1 MFALARASRAI
12 VGRAA
17 VVRAVATP
25 LQVRTWFGFGMAKEA
40 DELEAEK
47 QPFRPLYNRVVE
59 DDTEEYL
66 SPGPDT
72 WTQEE
77 RNDREQLARE
87 VFAMAEAD
95 PQVTPDLVFYKRAFT
110 MLMKYDDWRG
120 VITTRNL
127 MIESAVKEDD
137 DLGGLL
143 DRYLED
149 AKARSYHEGGEW

>member
-1 MFALARASRAI
+1 MIPKNTSRQASVSAPRGSLHA
-12 VGRAA
+12 GHSTG
-17 VVRAVATP
+17 VRSTGVRSTRVADLFNTD
-25 LQVRTWFGFGMAKEA
+25 VRSILMVLTAFK
-40 DELEAEK
+40 
-47 QPFRPLYNRVVE
+47 
-59 DDTEEYL
+59 
-66 SPGPDT
+66 GPDT

-127 MIESAVKEDD
+127 MIESAVKEDA

-143 DRYLED
+143 DRYLVD